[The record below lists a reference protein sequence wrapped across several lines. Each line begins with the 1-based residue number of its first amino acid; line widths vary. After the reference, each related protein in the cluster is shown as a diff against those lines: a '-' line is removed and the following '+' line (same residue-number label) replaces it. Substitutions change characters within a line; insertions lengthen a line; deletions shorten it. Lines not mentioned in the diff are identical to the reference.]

1 MSDIFGGLFGFDN
14 DGSMDISE
22 RAAELGFIDE
32 IIDDDEY
39 EENEAGEDEEEYK
52 W

>member
-1 MSDIFGGLFGFDN
+1 MFDMFGELFDFDS
-14 DGSMDISE
+14 DGSLDITE

-39 EENEAGEDEEEYK
+39 MGEDDETDQR
-52 W
+52 